1 MASREHLA
9 KLLSLLKTIATRSR
23 YRVQKAPPLF
33 HSFALIFSNARLRIC
48 TLGLFLSGVTFS
60 ATMPYQSLVGVDL
73 LKMSNHWYSILV
85 FATSVSGLLIGVSI
99 GVASDR
105 FKNRY
110 ALIPPAALMG
120 VIGFGLV
127 FFYPTASTFF
137 FAHLLPIPIAGS
149 LYSLFFA
156 AARAETNQL
165 PIYERDS
172 VTSTIR
178 ALFAI
183 SWVVVPTVMSVLLSL
198 GSSTYVVY
206 LIAAC
211 ACLVNACLFAFYGAG
226 KKAKPAE
233 EIESSN
239 VPPKAKSALW
249 GVLSWVLLWRLV
261 LIGLIVS
268 AHRLQGILYALV
280 ITSTAGGAERDVG
293 LYAGLV
299 AAAEIP
305 LMLVW
310 GRLLRWIS
318 KSTALAIGAV
328 FYAGYLGLLSQAHS
342 MGAVYAAIPLNAIGA
357 SVILSVTI
365 SYLQGIF
372 EDRPGLST
380 SLSYVTSLIAT
391 GISSLI
397 FSATTAHLAYSE
409 AAMLGAVLVL
419 IGGVG
424 LVLVENY
431 LPKLVQVQ

>member
-1 MASREHLA
+1 M
-9 KLLSLLKTIATRSR
+9 
-23 YRVQKAPPLF
+23 F
-33 HSFALIFSNARLRIC
+33 HSFALIFGNARLRIC

-99 GVASDR
+99 GIASDR

-110 ALIPPAALMG
+110 ALIPPVALMG
-120 VIGFGLV
+120 VLGFGLV
-127 FFYPTASTFF
+127 FWVPSAPTFF

-156 AARAETNQL
+156 AARAETNAL
-165 PIYERDS
+165 PLYERDA
-172 VTSTIR
+172 VTSSIR

-183 SWVVVPTVMSVLLSL
+183 SWVVVPTVMGLLLSL
-198 GSSTYVVY
+198 GGSTYVVY

-211 ACLVNACLFAFYGAG
+211 ACLANAGLFAFYGLG
-226 KKAKPAE
+226 NKAKQVE
-233 EIESSN
+233 EEEGT
-239 VPPKAKSALW
+239 VAPQKAKGALW
-249 GVLSWVLLWRLV
+249 EVLSWVLLWRLL
-261 LIGLIVS
+261 LIGLLTS

-280 ITSTAGGAERDVG
+280 ITGTAGGTETDVG
-293 LYAGLV
+293 MYAGLV

-310 GRLLRWIS
+310 GRMLRWIS

-342 MGAVYAAIPLNAIGA
+342 MEAVYWSIPLNAVGA

-380 SLSYVTSLIAT
+380 SLSYITSLIAV
-391 GISSLI
+391 GVSSLI
-397 FSATTAHLAYSE
+397 FSATTAHLGYSQ
-409 AAMLGAVLVL
+409 AALLGAVLVL
-419 IGGVG
+419 IGGIG
-424 LVLVENY
+424 LVLMETR
-431 LPKLVQVQ
+431 LPKLVRVQ

>member
-1 MASREHLA
+1 
-9 KLLSLLKTIATRSR
+9 
-23 YRVQKAPPLF
+23 LF
-33 HSFALIFSNARLRIC
+33 HSFALIFANARLRIC

-73 LKMSNHWYSILV
+73 LKISNDWYSILV
-85 FATSVSGLLIGVSI
+85 FATSVSGLLVGVSMGI
-99 GVASDR
+99 ASDH

-120 VIGFGLV
+120 VVGFGLV
-127 FFYPTASTFF
+127 FFYPRVSTFF

-165 PIYERDS
+165 PLYERDA

-183 SWVVVPTVMSVLLSL
+183 SWVVVPTIMGFLLSL

-206 LIAAC
+206 LIAAS

-226 KKAKPAE
+226 NNKPPTP
-233 EIESSN
+233 ESDSLA
-239 VPPKAKSALW
+239 VPPKAKGALW
-249 GVLSWVLLWRLV
+249 DVLSWVLLWRLLLV
-261 LIGLIVS
+261 GVIGS

-280 ITSTAGGAERDVG
+280 ITGTAGGAESDVG
-293 LYAGLV
+293 VYAGLV
-299 AAAEIP
+299 ALAEIP

-310 GRLLRWIS
+310 GRLLQWIS

-328 FYAGYLGLLSQAHS
+328 FYAGYLVLLSQAHS
-342 MGAVYAAIPLNAIGA
+342 MEAVYWSIPMNAVGA
-357 SVILSVTI
+357 SVILSVTL

-380 SLSYVTSLIAT
+380 SLSYITSLIGV

-397 FSATTAHLAYSE
+397 FSATTAHLGYSE
-409 AAMLGAVLVL
+409 AALLGAVFVV
-419 IGGVG
+419 IGGIG
-424 LVLVENY
+424 LVVIETTV
-431 LPKLVQVQ
+431 PKLARVQ

>member
-1 MASREHLA
+1 
-9 KLLSLLKTIATRSR
+9 
-23 YRVQKAPPLF
+23 LF

-73 LKMSNHWYSILV
+73 LKMSNDWYSVLV
-85 FATSVSGLLIGVSI
+85 FATAVSSLLIGVTI

-105 FKNRY
+105 FVNRY

-127 FFYPTASTFF
+127 ILYPNVSTFF

-156 AARAETNQL
+156 AARAETNEL
-165 PIYERDS
+165 PVFERDA

-178 ALFAI
+178 AIFAI
-183 SWVVVPTVMSVLLSL
+183 SWVVVPTVMGILLSL

-211 ACLVNACLFAFYGAG
+211 ACLVNACLFAFYGRDT
-226 KKAKPAE
+226 KKHKPAE
-233 EIESSN
+233 PVESVD

-249 GVLSWVLLWRLV
+249 DVLSWVLLWRLV

-268 AHRLQGILYALV
+268 AHKLQSILYALV
-280 ITSTAGGAERDVG
+280 ITGTAGGAERDVG

-310 GRLLRWIS
+310 GRLLQWIS

-328 FYAGYLGLLSQAHS
+328 FYAGYLVLLSQAHS
-342 MGAVYAAIPLNAIGA
+342 MAAIYASIPLNAIGA

-380 SLSYVTSLIAT
+380 SLSYVTSLIAMA
-391 GISSLI
+391 ISSLI
-397 FSATTAHLAYSE
+397 FSATTLHLGYSE
-409 AAMLGAVLVL
+409 ASMLGAALVLV
-419 IGGVG
+419 GGIG
-424 LVLVENY
+424 LVLTERY
-431 LPKLVQVQ
+431 LPKWSRVQ

>member
-1 MASREHLA
+1 MAHVGLVKTLPRLKNCATTASQSRA
-9 KLLSLLKTIATRSR
+9 
-23 YRVQKAPPLF
+23 QKESPLF

-73 LKMSNHWYSILV
+73 LRMSNDWYSVLV
-85 FATSVSGLLIGVSI
+85 FATAVSSLLIGVTI

-110 ALIPPAALMG
+110 ALIPPTALMG
-120 VIGFGLV
+120 VVGFGLV
-127 FFYPTASTFF
+127 FIYPTVSTFF

-165 PIYERDS
+165 PSYERDS

-183 SWVVVPTVMSVLLSL
+183 SWVVVPTVMGVLLSL

-211 ACLVNACLFAFYGAG
+211 ACLANACLFAFYGLG
-226 KKAKPAE
+226 KRAKPAE
-233 EIESSN
+233 PAATVDAPHPPHSS
-239 VPPKAKSALW
+239 LW
-249 GVLSWVLLWRLV
+249 DVISWVLLWRLV

-268 AHRLQGILYALV
+268 AHKLQGILYALV
-280 ITSTAGGAERDVG
+280 ITGTAGGAERDVG

-310 GRLLRWIS
+310 GHLLKWIS
-318 KSTALAIGAV
+318 KSTALGIGAI

-342 MGAVYAAIPLNAIGA
+342 MAAIYASIPLNAIGA

-372 EDRPGLST
+372 EHRPGLST
-380 SLSYVTSLIAT
+380 SLSYVTSLIAMA
-391 GISSLI
+391 ISSLI
-397 FSATTAHLAYSE
+397 FSATTLHLGYSE
-409 AAMLGAVLVL
+409 ASMLGAALVL
-419 IGGVG
+419 LGGVG
-424 LVLVENY
+424 LVLTERY
-431 LPKLVQVQ
+431 LPKWSRVQ